1 MGCIWSLSQTTHSES
16 SAADLQLTVTV
27 ADAVKLRPP
36 LSAIHTY
43 IPAWPGRAS
52 SNSRSSPTMSALPTT
67 KSSLTQMIV
76 GVGVPDAAH
85 VRLNGSPRD
94 TTTSI
99 GGVVMVRSGG
109 SEEEEGREGG
119 REGEGERGREGGREG
134 GRGGEREGEGE
145 RGREGKKGSKHVI
158 KWRSAKVEVTFINAD
173 IPQYM

>member
-1 MGCIWSLSQTTHSES
+1 MGYIWPLSQTTCSGS
-16 SAADLQLTVTV
+16 PAADLQLTVTI

-76 GVGVPDAAH
+76 GVGEPTAAH

-109 SEEEEGREGG
+109 RGG
-119 REGEGERGREGGREG
+119 ERERGREGGREEG
-134 GRGGEREGEGE
+134 REGEGE
-145 RGREGKKGSKHVI
+145 GGREGKKGSKHVI
-158 KWRSAKVEVTFINAD
+158 KWRSAKVEVTFITAD